1 MSVLK
6 LVSWGKH
13 ILLLLNEFHGFVQL
27 SKYFYYKIIVF
38 IIVINKY

>member
-1 MSVLK
+1 MSILK

-13 ILLLLNEFHGFVQL
+13 ILLLLNELHAFVQL